1 MILSTTKKPV
11 ETWKF
16 LNWLTSDD
24 IQSEYA
30 RSLESRLGIAARFQT
45 ANIKALSDISWIKQ
59 EYETL
64 MAQWK
69 NTVGVEEVPGS
80 YYVARNINNALRN
93 VVSYDND
100 PQEVLKEY
108 TLTINEEIR
117 KKRDQYKLD

>member
-1 MILSTTKKPV
+1 
-11 ETWKF
+11 
-16 LNWLTSDD
+16 
-24 IQSEYA
+24 
-30 RSLESRLGIAARFQT
+30 
-45 ANIKALSDISWIKQ
+45 
-59 EYETL
+59 